1 MAKID
6 NYVSKLLY
14 KDDSNSYT
22 ILTYIDLNEVL
33 SSEFMFNY
41 VKEITEKNP
50 ILKKYFF
57 EKNNEIFLEYDTTFN
72 IKEYY
77 TIENT
82 RSEQFDEY
90 MYDMLNSEFDKKI
103 KWKFLWLIDEN
114 TKKTRV
120 YFKIHHSYLDGEN
133 LISMLV
139 SPFKTNDNSNK
150 FKRNTTFLN
159 TLYYYLIGTILLI
172 ITNVKII
179 FGIFIQTIY
188 KNNEPILPEKSVSD
202 TNYIICKPF
211 HLNKV
216 KCFTKKNNI
225 TINDFLYSLIIK
237 TDKLYRKK
245 EKKIITL
252 SPCYIPSSSETINVC
267 PIFIEM
273 NNSHDNS
280 TLLKKVN
287 ETFNSFKYSLFIPLF
302 SFVLNQITSFLNINT
317 LIFLYKYF
325 LNKIDYTLTNI
336 IGPSIEELNENYKIK
351 ISDVRFLI
359 ASKSNEVIYN
369 IVSSGNNINIICSFK
384 KGVIKNKKRFEKCIY
399 KAYKQL
405 IKNNL

>member
-159 TLYYYLIGTILLI
+159 TLY
-172 ITNVKII
+172 
-179 FGIFIQTIY
+179 FI
-188 KNNEPILPEKSVSD
+188 
-202 TNYIICKPF
+202 
-211 HLNKV
+211 
-216 KCFTKKNNI
+216 
-225 TINDFLYSLIIK
+225 
-237 TDKLYRKK
+237 
-245 EKKIITL
+245 KKI
-252 SPCYIPSSSETINVC
+252 S
-267 PIFIEM
+267 
-273 NNSHDNS
+273 
-280 TLLKKVN
+280 
-287 ETFNSFKYSLFIPLF
+287 
-302 SFVLNQITSFLNINT
+302 
-317 LIFLYKYF
+317 
-325 LNKIDYTLTNI
+325 
-336 IGPSIEELNENYKIK
+336 
-351 ISDVRFLI
+351 
-359 ASKSNEVIYN
+359 
-369 IVSSGNNINIICSFK
+369 
-384 KGVIKNKKRFEKCIY
+384 
-399 KAYKQL
+399 
-405 IKNNL
+405 